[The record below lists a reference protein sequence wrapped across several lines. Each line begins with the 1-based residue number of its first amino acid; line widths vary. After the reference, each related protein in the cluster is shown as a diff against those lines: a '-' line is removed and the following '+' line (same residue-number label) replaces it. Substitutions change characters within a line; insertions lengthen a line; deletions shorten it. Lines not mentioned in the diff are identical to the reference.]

1 MVWAQARKVFRDY
14 NNYIAKDELPAQQL
28 LLKTLLKRCW
38 PKYLGNYTDYTD
50 GRYFAVLLLSL
61 SLSLSIYIFIYT
73 HVHYTYIYIIY
84 IYEIYILYGYILNAD
99 GHLLD
104 QFPGRYRVL
113 IFQIGFKQL
122 RYIFLLR
129 NKFFLV
135 LN

>member
-1 MVWAQARKVFRDY
+1 MVGAQARKGFRDY

-61 SLSLSIYIFIYT
+61 SIYIYMFIYT

-84 IYEIYILYGYILNAD
+84 IYMKYIYYM
-99 GHLLD
+99 
-104 QFPGRYRVL
+104 VTC
-113 IFQIGFKQL
+113 
-122 RYIFLLR
+122 
-129 NKFFLV
+129 
-135 LN
+135 